1 MLIREMAETD
11 LAAVCL
17 IEQETFSDPWIENDF
32 RQSMT
37 DKNNLYLIAEKQGIV
52 IGYCGYWGVVGE
64 GYICNVAVKNEY
76 RRQQIGFLMLNE
88 LIAKGYELGIKA
100 FTLEVRCSN
109 TAAIMLYERLGL
121 VSAGVRKDFYTH
133 PKEDAII
140 MWLHAIQ

>member
-1 MLIREMAETD
+1 MLIREMEESD

-17 IEQETFSDPWIENDF
+17 IEQETFSDPWIYDDF
-32 RQSMT
+32 KQSMS

-64 GYICNVAVKNEY
+64 GYICNVAVKKEY
-76 RRQQIGFLMLNE
+76 RRQQMGFFMISE
-88 LIAKGYELGIKA
+88 LIAKGYEQGMKS

-109 TAAIMLYERLGL
+109 TAAIMLYERLGF
-121 VSAGVRKDFYTH
+121 VREGVRKDFYTH

-140 MWLHAIQ
+140 MWLHTIQ